1 MINKGGHFEHWN
13 FGRLTREQ
21 LLLKKKKPKKKA
33 PIANHL
39 AKHPSNMSE
48 VVHSGSTSCPLI
60 DTLPTE
66 IRIQIYEYILFENGS
81 FFALDDEEG
90 NSVPALF
97 PKLRAPPKGREPAQR
112 HNDEVQAVGRGPRKG
127 NIMSLLLTS
136 QQIYHESAALL
147 YSASFFR
154 LRGIMSTIQFI
165 NNVSPAHLA
174 LVRSLKLV
182 WDDQGWTSAPEYD
195 TPTLR
200 AAWPSFCDALASDF
214 PSLRNLYVALGMPSN
229 EAHIEELYLG
239 ANGLGRVVHVDNFK
253 VCVPVGLLARHYGVE
268 KRAGACKGTSEAPFE
283 LCRHTAGEVCNI
295 RREVITAEWLGE
307 SRPSTPKLRVDVPN
321 VPGLEPW
328 ADGQW
333 EDDGKARI

>member
-1 MINKGGHFEHWN
+1 
-13 FGRLTREQ
+13 
-21 LLLKKKKPKKKA
+21 
-33 PIANHL
+33 
-39 AKHPSNMSE
+39 MSE
-48 VVHSGSTSCPLI
+48 VVHPGSGSCPLI
-60 DTLPTE
+60 DNLPTE

-90 NSVPALF
+90 NSVPTLF
-97 PKLRAPPKGREPAQR
+97 PKLRAPPKRRGLAEQENGEARAIS
-112 HNDEVQAVGRGPRKG
+112 RGPRKG
-127 NIMSLLLTS
+127 NIMSLLLTNK
-136 QQIYHESAALL
+136 QIYNESAALL
-147 YSASFFR
+147 YSTSFFR
-154 LRGIMSTIQFI
+154 LRGINSTIQFI

-239 ANGLGRVVHVDNFK
+239 ANGLGRVGHVADNFK
-253 VCVPVGLLARHYGVE
+253 VCIPVGILARHYGVD
-268 KRAGACKGTSEAPFE
+268 KRRGTAGAKGVGDAPFT

-307 SRPSTPKLRVDVPN
+307 SRPSTPKLRVNVPN

-328 ADGQW
+328 ADGVW
-333 EDDGKARI
+333 EEDEKARI